1 MERMETALEEAGKCV
16 QAGQPAA
23 SVRIH
28 RARVTKRTLAER
40 YHVGVRTIE
49 NWQYSGIICARF
61 EKRRAVFDV
70 VECDERLLRHPKRHD
85 VR

>member
-1 MERMETALEEAGKCV
+1 MERMETGLEETGKWV

-23 SVRIH
+23 NVRI
-28 RARVTKRTLAER
+28 RPARVTKRTLAER

-70 VECDERLLRHPKRHD
+70 VECDERLLRHPKRHSL
-85 VR
+85 R